1 MLHRANY
8 KKGYLQSTIYPTTVQ
23 MILQDIG
30 YGGGNKDRNIPQT
43 TDTMRL
49 VLWSVAYPN
58 PSADPDKEIVTAE
71 WVSGRIYNITRAQEG
86 TEAGTHFTGDNVALL
101 FTADMSRE
109 MLIFEDFVG
118 SDLGSI
124 AYTKDTDADG
134 NMELVALS
142 PDDEVSDPEGYKK
155 VLVSGGVGR
164 FVYPYWQFIYATEVG
179 AKKA

>member
-8 KKGYLQSTIYPTTVQ
+8 KKSYLQDTIYPTDIQ
-23 MILQDIG
+23 MTLQDVD

-43 TDTMRL
+43 SDTMRL

-86 TEAGTHFTGDNVALL
+86 TKAGTHFTGDNIALL
-101 FTADMSRE
+101 FTADMSSE
-109 MLIFEDFVG
+109 ILIFEDFAE
-118 SDLGSI
+118 SDVGSI

-134 NMELVALS
+134 DMEVVALG

-155 VLVSGGVGR
+155 ILVSGGVGK
-164 FVYPYWQFIYATEVG
+164 FVDPYWQFAYASEVG
-179 AKKA
+179 ANKR